1 MLFNFL
7 EVEGVFKITLN
18 SFVNSEEENIPQT
31 TNKLSF
37 YAYLVEKGYYFD
49 KKVIENYLL
58 SLKVKPFVIFVGN
71 SGTGK
76 TKLSQLYAQYLMKNG
91 NCESSDIITSVK
103 VGKSFSSGGWS
114 LSSKDIQEL
123 VPSDK
128 YEGDLDI
135 VVDGIP
141 ANGKLNVNTRI
152 FFKSNSLQNHLKEL
166 YDEDPN
172 QKIDLVIKQDK
183 NNQDNGEFDGFNYK
197 IIPIG
202 ANWTE
207 NRHILGYYNV
217 ITESY
222 QSTPTFDLIKHAQKN
237 KNDPFF
243 LILDEMNMSH
253 VERYFADFLSA
264 IESGESIPL
273 YSDENNVY
281 ELDIPK
287 NLLIVGTVNVDETTY
302 MFSPKVL
309 DRANV
314 LEFEALSVNDY
325 MNFNFDN
332 EYSFKDMDYLLNPLN
347 DIEIRNYSILDLM
360 NEFNGVKTE
369 NNGNLWIVLS
379 NELELFQNV
388 LKKAGFDFG
397 FRVINEF
404 LKFML
409 VAWRYEGSP
418 NVWDNWERY
427 FDAQIK
433 QKMLPKLHGSEK
445 AIGSTIGELFNLCL
459 VERNNNEQVKY
470 FELSEYSVKYF
481 ESAIKLQ
488 KMANTLSNQRYVSF
502 IN

>member
-1 MLFNFL
+1 MVLI
-7 EVEGVFKITLN
+7 G
-18 SFVNSEEENIPQT
+18 
-31 TNKLSF
+31 
-37 YAYLVEKGYYFD
+37 
-49 KKVIENYLL
+49 
-58 SLKVKPFVIFVGN
+58 
-71 SGTGK
+71 
-76 TKLSQLYAQYLMKNG
+76 
-91 NCESSDIITSVK
+91 
-103 VGKSFSSGGWS
+103 
-114 LSSKDIQEL
+114 
-123 VPSDK
+123 
-128 YEGDLDI
+128 
-135 VVDGIP
+135 
-141 ANGKLNVNTRI
+141 
-152 FFKSNSLQNHLKEL
+152 
-166 YDEDPN
+166 
-172 QKIDLVIKQDK
+172 QKID
-183 NNQDNGEFDGFNYK
+183 
-197 IIPIG
+197 
-202 ANWTE
+202 
-207 NRHILGYYNV
+207 ILGYYNV

-222 QSTPTFDLIKHAQKN
+222 QSTPTFDLIKQAQKN
-237 KNDPFF
+237 KNNPFF

-332 EYSFKDMDYLLNPLN
+332 DYSFKDMDYLLNPLN

-369 NNGNLWIVLS
+369 NNNNLWIVLS

-388 LKKAGFDFG
+388 LKKVGFDFG
-397 FRVINEF
+397 FRVINEI

-445 AIGSTIGELFNLCL
+445 AIGSTIEELFNLCL

-470 FELSEYSVKYF
+470 YNLSEYSVRYL

>member
-1 MLFNFL
+1 
-7 EVEGVFKITLN
+7 
-18 SFVNSEEENIPQT
+18 
-31 TNKLSF
+31 
-37 YAYLVEKGYYFD
+37 
-49 KKVIENYLL
+49 
-58 SLKVKPFVIFVGN
+58 
-71 SGTGK
+71 
-76 TKLSQLYAQYLMKNG
+76 
-91 NCESSDIITSVK
+91 
-103 VGKSFSSGGWS
+103 
-114 LSSKDIQEL
+114 
-123 VPSDK
+123 
-128 YEGDLDI
+128 
-135 VVDGIP
+135 
-141 ANGKLNVNTRI
+141 
-152 FFKSNSLQNHLKEL
+152 
-166 YDEDPN
+166 
-172 QKIDLVIKQDK
+172 
-183 NNQDNGEFDGFNYK
+183 
-197 IIPIG
+197 
-202 ANWTE
+202 
-207 NRHILGYYNV
+207 
-217 ITESY
+217 
-222 QSTPTFDLIKHAQKN
+222 
-237 KNDPFF
+237 
-243 LILDEMNMSH
+243 MNMSH

-332 EYSFKDMDYLLNPLN
+332 DYSFKDMDYLLNPLN
-347 DIEIRNYSILDLM
+347 GIEIRNYSILDLM

-369 NNGNLWIVLS
+369 NNKNLWLVLS
-379 NELELFQNV
+379 NELELFQNA

-397 FRVINEF
+397 FRVINEI

-418 NVWDNWERY
+418 DVWDNWERY

-470 FELSEYSVKYF
+470 YNLSEYSVRYL

-488 KMANTLSNQRYVSF
+488 KMANTLYNQRYVSF

>member
-1 MLFNFL
+1 M
-7 EVEGVFKITLN
+7 
-18 SFVNSEEENIPQT
+18 
-31 TNKLSF
+31 
-37 YAYLVEKGYYFD
+37 VEKGYYFD

-76 TKLSQLYAQYLMKNG
+76 TKLSQLYAQYLMKNES
-91 NCESSDIITSVK
+91 NESSDIKTRVR
-103 VGKSFSSGGWS
+103 VGKAFSNGGWS
-114 LSSKDIQEL
+114 VSPKDIQDL

-128 YEGDLDI
+128 YEGDLDLI
-135 VVDGIP
+135 VDGIP
-141 ANGKLNVNTRI
+141 ADGKLNLNTRI
-152 FFKSNSLQNHLKEL
+152 FFRSDDLYNHLKEL
-166 YDEDPN
+166 HDEDPN
-172 QKIDLVIKQDK
+172 QKIDLVIKQD
-183 NNQDNGEFDGFNYK
+183 NDNGEFGGFNYK

-332 EYSFKDMDYLLNPLN
+332 DYSFKDINYLLNPLN
-347 DIEIRNYSILDLM
+347 DIEVRNYSILDLM
-360 NEFNGVKTE
+360 NEFNGVKNE
-369 NNGNLWIVLS
+369 NNKNLWVVLS

-388 LKKAGFDFG
+388 LKKVGFDFG
-397 FRVINEF
+397 FRVINEI

-445 AIGSTIGELFNLCL
+445 AIGYTIEELFNLCL

-470 FELSEYSVKYF
+470 YNLFEYSVRYP

-488 KMANTLSNQRYVSF
+488 KMANSLSNQRYVSF

>member
-1 MLFNFL
+1 MLI
-7 EVEGVFKITLN
+7 G
-18 SFVNSEEENIPQT
+18 
-31 TNKLSF
+31 
-37 YAYLVEKGYYFD
+37 
-49 KKVIENYLL
+49 
-58 SLKVKPFVIFVGN
+58 
-71 SGTGK
+71 
-76 TKLSQLYAQYLMKNG
+76 
-91 NCESSDIITSVK
+91 
-103 VGKSFSSGGWS
+103 
-114 LSSKDIQEL
+114 
-123 VPSDK
+123 
-128 YEGDLDI
+128 
-135 VVDGIP
+135 
-141 ANGKLNVNTRI
+141 
-152 FFKSNSLQNHLKEL
+152 
-166 YDEDPN
+166 
-172 QKIDLVIKQDK
+172 QKID
-183 NNQDNGEFDGFNYK
+183 
-197 IIPIG
+197 
-202 ANWTE
+202 
-207 NRHILGYYNV
+207 ILGYYNV

-222 QSTPTFDLIKHAQKN
+222 QSTPTFDLIKQAQKN
-237 KNDPFF
+237 KNNPFF

-332 EYSFKDMDYLLNPLN
+332 DYSFKDMDYLLNPLN

-369 NNGNLWIVLS
+369 NNNNLWIVLS

-388 LKKAGFDFG
+388 LKKVGFDFG
-397 FRVINEF
+397 FRVINEI

-445 AIGSTIGELFNLCL
+445 AIGSTIEELFNLCL

-470 FELSEYSVKYF
+470 YNLSEYSVRYL